1 MTFEQA
7 LFFFHPPFCTPP
19 FHSGWI
25 SNAAT
30 ACLELSITNIR
41 DRGVLGPKTFGIHG
55 KRKREEDCYLNS
67 HIFDLH
73 DRRRHQPIT
82 VRRRQLVQLFK
93 FDEEH
98 FVRSIRD
105 MGVAFQEAL
114 GTGRDSG

>member
-7 LFFFHPPFCTPP
+7 LLFFHPPFCTPP

-55 KRKREEDCYLNS
+55 KRKREEVIPKSIRRCYIPMLES
-67 HIFDLH
+67 HWNPHVPL
-73 DRRRHQPIT
+73 
-82 VRRRQLVQLFK
+82 QLIQE

-114 GTGRDSG
+114 RTGRDSG